1 MNRPARLGF
10 AAVLAVTA
18 LAGCSVGP
26 ANPQAGAAPDRS
38 PFVLPSP
45 EAVRPRAPLTGLEVD
60 AAAVSKTAILV
71 PIEIGTGAAAPVG
84 LDRADIVELEFAEGK
99 LLRAAAVYQSQPA
112 DKVGPVAAVRP
123 ADIKLLNQLRPYVA
137 HNATPK
143 GFLDLLTSTKLA
155 AVTPQRK
162 LPGFT
167 TAGGRS
173 YVSTA
178 ALQAAPPASQLQPAP
193 LFQYAAPGEPL
204 AATGVTPATT
214 ITVQA
219 AGHAALTWKFD
230 ETSKRWQATVG
241 GVPVA
246 AANLVMLTMP
256 YTRKVVK
263 ALKREV
269 ALADP
274 IGEGKAQIFS
284 VGQGVE
290 AHWYKTGFYSALN
303 ILGPAQYLVRLA
315 PGPTWVLLVPPTAKV
330 TVS

>member
-1 MNRPARLGF
+1 MTRPIRLSL
-10 AAVLAVTA
+10 AAALAVTA
-18 LAGCSVGP
+18 LAGCIEP
-26 ANPQAGAAPDRS
+26 AGQQAGPAPDRS
-38 PFVLPSP
+38 PFALPSP

-60 AAAVSKTAILV
+60 ASAASKTAVLV
-71 PIEIGTGAAAPVG
+71 PIEVGTGAAAPVG
-84 LDRADIVELEFAEGK
+84 LDRADIVELEFAEGTM
-99 LLRAAAVYQSQPA
+99 LRAAAVYQSQPA
-112 DKVGPVAAVRP
+112 EKAGPVSAVRP
-123 ADIKLLNQLRPYVA
+123 ADLKLLNQLRPYVA

-155 AVTPQRK
+155 AVTPQKK

-167 TAGGRS
+167 TVGGRS
-173 YVSTA
+173 YVHTGT
-178 ALQAAPPASQLQPAP
+178 LQAGAPATQLEPAP
-193 LFQYAAPGEPL
+193 LFQYAQPGEPL
-204 AATGVTPATT
+204 AATG
-214 ITVQA
+214 TVQA
-219 AGHAALTWKFD
+219 TTVVVAAPGHAALTWKFD

-241 GVPVA
+241 GAPVA
-246 AANLVMLTMP
+246 AANLVLLTMP
-256 YTRKVVK
+256 YTKKVVK

-284 VGQGVE
+284 SGQGVE
-290 AHWYKTGFYSALN
+290 AHWYKNGFYSALN